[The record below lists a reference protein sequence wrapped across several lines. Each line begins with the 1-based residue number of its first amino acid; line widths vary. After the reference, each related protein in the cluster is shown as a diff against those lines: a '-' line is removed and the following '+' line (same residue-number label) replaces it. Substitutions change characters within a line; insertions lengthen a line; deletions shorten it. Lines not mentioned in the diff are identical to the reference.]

1 MRSVRSARR
10 DLPDAVVTGRF
21 KRFDAVG
28 CSDRIEEVRIW
39 GRGGRCLSAPLS
51 WGVAMAERMAGA
63 CNRIVQKARVRK
75 DGWTI
80 TRRRKFLN
88 ALGETCNVR
97 HACEVAGLS
106 QRSAYD
112 LRQRDVTFARLWAEA
127 LTLGYETLEAALLSH
142 ALIGVNAI
150 AIGAPIE
157 GEEPVT
163 VIPGT
168 GFDPRSLNPAS
179 VQLALTLLNRH
190 RQAVDSKPTSPR
202 GKRATPDETNAALR
216 KQLDMMARKLNS
228 GKSEGNA

>member
-112 LRQRDVTFARLWAEA
+112 LRQRDVTCTAVGRGAYAGLRDAGSGFAFAR
-127 LTLGYETLEAALLSH
+127 
-142 ALIGVNAI
+142 I
-150 AIGAPIE
+150 
-157 GEEPVT
+157 
-163 VIPGT
+163 
-168 GFDPRSLNPAS
+168 D
-179 VQLALTLLNRH
+179 
-190 RQAVDSKPTSPR
+190 R
-202 GKRATPDETNAALR
+202 GQCDCDWSADR
-216 KQLDMMARKLNS
+216 
-228 GKSEGNA
+228 G